1 MNLEG
6 LVFTYKASISYIGS
20 NGEDK
25 MESQFQTNEIIDV
38 CLLAGKIMLQNGAET
53 SRVEDTMVRIAAAFG
68 CDESHSFST
77 PTGIIFSLDGEH
89 PASKLIRVSQRSTD
103 LHKVTLVN
111 SISRSISSREMTPR
125 QAYSRLKEI
134 EKEGMGYS
142 VWVQIFA
149 AFISSGCFLIMFQG
163 QWSDFIWSCIAGGLG
178 FSCLLYLHWLL
189 EVRFFA
195 EFIASLV
202 VGMAAMLFVQFG
214 LGSQLDK
221 IIIGAVMPLVPGLLI
236 TNAARDLIAGH
247 LVSGLSKGADAG
259 LTALA
264 IGTGIAVAFVFL

>member
-20 NGEDK
+20 NGEDT

-163 QWSDFIWSCIAGGLG
+163 QWSDFFWSCIAGGLG

-202 VGMAAMLFVQFG
+202 VGMAAMLFVQLG

>member
-1 MNLEG
+1 MNNR
-6 LVFTYKASISYIGS
+6 FH
-20 NGEDK
+20 
-25 MESQFQTNEIIDV
+25 TNEIIDV

-111 SISRSISSREMTPR
+111 SISRSISSREMTP
-125 QAYSRLKEI
+125 QEAISRLKQI
-134 EKEGMGYS
+134 EKAGMGYS
-142 VWVQIFA
+142 VGVQIFA

-163 QWSDFIWSCIAGGLG
+163 QWNDFIWSCIAGGLG

-202 VGMAAMLFVQFG
+202 VGIVAMLFVQFG

>member
-1 MNLEG
+1 
-6 LVFTYKASISYIGS
+6 
-20 NGEDK
+20 

>member
-1 MNLEG
+1 MNLKG
-6 LVFTYKASISYIGS
+6 LVFTYKASISYIGI
-20 NGEDK
+20 NGEDT

-125 QAYSRLKEI
+125 EAFFRLKEI

-142 VWVQIFA
+142 VWAQIFA

-163 QWSDFIWSCIAGGLG
+163 QWSDFVWSCIAGGLG

-202 VGMAAMLFVQFG
+202 VGVAAMLFVQFG

-221 IIIGAVMPLVPGLLI
+221 IIIGAVMLLVPGLLS

>member
-1 MNLEG
+1 MIIYLLLSE
-6 LVFTYKASISYIGS
+6 THAGS

-25 MESQFQTNEIIDV
+25 MDDRLPYNEIIDV

-68 CDESHSFST
+68 CGESHSFST
-77 PTGIIFSLDGEH
+77 PTGIIFSLDGMH

-111 SISRSISSREMTPR
+111 SISRSISSKEMTPEE
-125 QAYSRLKEI
+125 AYIRLKQI
-134 EKEGMGYS
+134 EKAGMGYPM
-142 VWVQIFA
+142 WVQIFA
-149 AFISSGCFLIMFQG
+149 AFIASGCFLIMFQG
-163 QWSDFIWSCIAGGLG
+163 QWSDFIWSCIAGGMG
-178 FSCLLYLHWLL
+178 FSCLLYLHRLL

-202 VGMAAMLFVQFG
+202 VGLVAMFFVQIG
-214 LGSQLDK
+214 VGSNLDT

-264 IGTGIAVAFVFL
+264 IGAGISAAFVFL

>member
-1 MNLEG
+1 MDDQIQ
-6 LVFTYKASISYIGS
+6 Y
-20 NGEDK
+20 
-25 MESQFQTNEIIDV
+25 NEIIDV
-38 CLLAGKIMLQNGAET
+38 CLLAGKIMLSNGAET

-68 CDESHSFST
+68 CGDSHSFST
-77 PTGIIFSLDGEH
+77 PTGIIFSLDGMH

-111 SISRSISSREMTPR
+111 SISRSISSKEMTP
-125 QAYSRLKEI
+125 AEAFSRLKQI
-134 EKEGMGYS
+134 ESAGMGYPL
-142 VWVQIFA
+142 WGQIFA
-149 AFISSGCFLIMFQG
+149 AFIASGCFLIMFQG
-163 QWSDFIWSCIAGGLG
+163 QWTDFIWSCIAGGMG
-178 FSCLLYLHWLL
+178 FSCLLYLHRLL

-202 VGMAAMLFVQFG
+202 VGLAAIFFVHIG
-214 LGSQLDK
+214 VGSHLDT

-264 IGTGIAVAFVFL
+264 IGAGISAAFVFL

>member
-20 NGEDK
+20 NGEDT

-111 SISRSISSREMTPR
+111 SISRSISSREMTPQ